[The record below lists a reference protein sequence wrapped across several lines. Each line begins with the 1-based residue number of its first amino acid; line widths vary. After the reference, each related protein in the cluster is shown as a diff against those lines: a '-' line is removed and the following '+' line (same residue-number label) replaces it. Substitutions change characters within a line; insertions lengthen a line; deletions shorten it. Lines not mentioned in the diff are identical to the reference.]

1 MSETDSARKSYFGI
15 HASILFLYGGG
26 SRVETLSNTHNS
38 QKRIQIVESDTFC
51 FLFGKFELGRGFL
64 HVSQTIP
71 RLKVTL
77 GYTLRFYSGAP
88 MRLVSKRSPPRPT
101 HNSQTGATTTIDF
114 SIPIPFGFS
123 LENWS
128 WVEGFCTSPDRFHAQ
143 KAGFEFVLVQRWDS
157 CKNPLHNSQF
167 PKRSQIVSKYE
178 TF

>member
-38 QKRIQIVESDTFC
+38 QKRIQTVESDTFC

-88 MRLVSKRSPPRPT
+88 MRLVSKRSPAP
-101 HNSQTGATTTIDF
+101 
-114 SIPIPFGFS
+114 
-123 LENWS
+123 
-128 WVEGFCTSPDRFHAQ
+128 
-143 KAGFEFVLVQRWDS
+143 
-157 CKNPLHNSQF
+157 NSQF
-167 PKRSQIVSKYE
+167 PNRSHYNHRLFYSY
-178 TF
+178 TFWLLFGKLELGRGFLHESRPIPRAKGRLPVCSCTTVGLV